1 MWQAAPGADPAE
13 ALGRARPVFAA
24 GFYLDA
30 VQDRLVVRPVRALAG
45 LLKTVDERVVDA
57 AVEGTGT
64 TTTRLG
70 TLVAAAHRAML
81 PRAAVAVFTGALLL
95 GVVAA
100 WWGAAS

>member
-1 MWQAAPGADPAE
+1 
-13 ALGRARPVFAA
+13 
-24 GFYLDA
+24 
-30 VQDRLVVRPVRALAG
+30 VVRPVRALAG
-45 LLKTVDERVVDA
+45 LLKTMDERVVDA

-70 TLVAAAHRAML
+70 TLVASVHRAAL
-81 PRAAVAVFTGALLL
+81 PRAAVALFTGALLL

>member
-1 MWQAAPGADPAE
+1 VLAS
-13 ALGRARPVFAA
+13 

-45 LLKTVDERVVDA
+45 AIKTVDERVVDG
-57 AVEGTGT
+57 AVEGTGMT
-64 TTTRLG
+64 TTWLG
-70 TLVAAAHRAML
+70 SLLSAAHRAAL

-100 WWGAAS
+100 IWGAGA